1 MSLLHYIPTHIIQL
15 TSQSEPIIIKPQL
28 EPKQCEISN
37 KTWGKLGFLEE
48 FTFSIDPQL
57 NPDEIPFDLSGFGG
71 DLVRGEERKKNPSAA
86 VVGKKEERL
95 AQAAS
100 AGL

>member
-15 TSQSEPIIIKPQL
+15 TSQSEPNIIKLRL

-57 NPDEIPFDLSGFGG
+57 NPNKLLFDLSGFGG
-71 DLVRGEERKKNPSAA
+71 DLVRGEERTTNPSATT
-86 VVGKKEERL
+86 VGKKR
-95 AQAAS
+95 
-100 AGL
+100 G